1 MSGKQLRAWKYFL
14 ETQGNVQLR
23 TVLKAWIKLDL
34 SIIIYI
40 YIREIGVPNL
50 VSPYQNMTFFFR
62 LFFGDI
68 PLRFSDSP

>member
-1 MSGKQLRAWKYFL
+1 M
-14 ETQGNVQLR
+14 QLR

-34 SIIIYI
+34 SIIIYIYI